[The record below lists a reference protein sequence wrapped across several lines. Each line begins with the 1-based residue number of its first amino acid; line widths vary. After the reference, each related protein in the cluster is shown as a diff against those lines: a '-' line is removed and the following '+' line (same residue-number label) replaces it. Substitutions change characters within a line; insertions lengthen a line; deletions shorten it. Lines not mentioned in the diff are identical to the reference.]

1 MLQLFFYYY
10 LYYYLY
16 PRFFQKE
23 STTEHK
29 DLLPEM
35 WPGGKSS
42 YGIYSEELDSLVLFH
57 ACKSCICKI
66 LKVSALARSETTQ
79 QKLNKSCFEFNS
91 QIIKKDKNC
100 LDELL
105 IELSEEND
113 STLFLVCSNCKS
125 LMCSLAIYDELNY
138 LDESYII
145 T

>member
-1 MLQLFFYYY
+1 MFIVSIREISPQI
-10 LYYYLY
+10 
-16 PRFFQKE
+16 FFQKK

-29 DLLPEM
+29 DLLLET

-42 YGIYSEELDSLVLFH
+42 YGIYSEELDGLAVFH
-57 ACKSCICKI
+57 ACKSGICKI
-66 LKVSALARSETTQ
+66 LKFSALARSETTQ

-91 QIIKKDKNC
+91 QSIKRDRSL

-113 STLFLVCSNCKS
+113 SRCFLVCSNCKS

-138 LDESYII
+138 LDESYIM